1 MTTEVIRPAT
11 LADLTAIH
19 ALAERL
25 ADFELPPGR
34 TAREIARADH
44 PILVAQLRQPREDVL
59 FLYAEDDAGTPL
71 GTVFAN
77 TQRDYFTQAPIA
89 YIEVLAVS
97 EAAAGRGLARRLMD
111 RVERWAS
118 TRGSVRVDLNV
129 FCANRRAR
137 GFYEH
142 LGFRPETVRYVKE
155 VGPAREG
162 VTG

>member
-1 MTTEVIRPAT
+1 VTTEAIRPAT
-11 LADLTAIH
+11 LADLSAVH

-25 ADFELPPGR
+25 ADFELPRGR

-59 FLYAEDDAGTPL
+59 FLYAEDGAGTPL

-97 EAAAGRGLARRLMD
+97 EAAAGRGLARRLME
-111 RVERWAS
+111 RVEDWAR

-129 FCANRRAR
+129 FCANLRAR

-142 LGFRPETVRYVKE
+142 LGFRAETVRYVKD
-155 VGPAREG
+155 VGEAGKGR
-162 VTG
+162 TG

>member
-1 MTTEVIRPAT
+1 VTREVIRPAT
-11 LADLTAIH
+11 LADLTAVH

-44 PILVAQLRQPREDVL
+44 PILVAQLQEPREDVL
-59 FLYAEDDAGTPL
+59 FLYAEDGAGTPL

-77 TQRDYFTQAPIA
+77 TQRDYFTQAAIA

-97 EAAAGRGLARRLMD
+97 EAGAGRGLARRLVE
-111 RVERWAS
+111 RVEQWARA
-118 TRGSVRVDLNV
+118 RGSVRVDLNV

-142 LGFRPETVRYVKE
+142 LGFRPETVRYVKD
-155 VGPAREG
+155 VRSSG
-162 VTG
+162 TG